1 MNVFQLPPHD
11 HEKLVYI
18 VRGKVVDVV
27 LDMGKTSKTYR
38 RTIFISL
45 NSKNQ
50 EVIFIP
56 KGCDYGFKSMEDDT
70 GMMYKLSTVYSGE
83 ADFGMEFDGI

>member
-18 VRGKVVDVV
+18 VRGRVVDVV

-45 NSKNQ
+45 NSKIKKSFSYPKD
-50 EVIFIP
+50 VITYSSQWKMIP
-56 KGCDYGFKSMEDDT
+56 
-70 GMMYKLSTVYSGE
+70 V
-83 ADFGMEFDGI
+83 